1 MGGALYCASFGGAIS
16 KISTMLLHRH
26 GSVSHCLFRGTCC
39 AVLVRGANVLGCS
52 GDDPLESLN
61 LSLGLHRIA
70 LTCHLLFAKAAVVD
84 TVRVIEEEARFL
96 VLATHLGML
105 AGKGKRSRAGTREN
119 GRSHLHHGVP
129 TALAEAGCTVTHDG
143 RDKGEANRGWAVGS
157 SRCAWV
163 CPCGW
168 VPFTGNGFKLA

>member
-26 GSVSHCLFRGTCC
+26 GSVSHCLSGAH
-39 AVLVRGANVLGCS
+39 AVLFLSGGANVLGCS

-70 LTCHLLFAKAAVVD
+70 LTCHLLFAKAAIVD
-84 TVRVIEEEARFL
+84 TVRIIEEEARFL
-96 VLATHLGML
+96 VLATHLSTL
-105 AGKGKRSRAGTREN
+105 AGKDNDSGAATREN

-129 TALAEAGCTVTHDG
+129 AALA
-143 RDKGEANRGWAVGS
+143 
-157 SRCAWV
+157 
-163 CPCGW
+163 
-168 VPFTGNGFKLA
+168 